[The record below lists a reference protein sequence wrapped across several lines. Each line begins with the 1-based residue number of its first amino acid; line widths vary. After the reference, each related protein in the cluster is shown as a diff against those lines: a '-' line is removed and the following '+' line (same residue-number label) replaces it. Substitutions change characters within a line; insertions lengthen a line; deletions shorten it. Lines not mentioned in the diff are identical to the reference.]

1 VGKTL
6 VTGAT
11 GFAGNNLC
19 RRLVQDGTQIV
30 AFVRPTS
37 HYRELVNLGIECR
50 KVDIKDIASIQD
62 NFSGITKVY
71 HLAAEYRIEHSDK
84 DEFTLVNIEGTRNL
98 LKAAKA
104 AKVKRFVH
112 CSTVGVQG
120 VIDDPPADENYRF
133 NPGDHYQESKLQG
146 ELLARDYFSKGLPGV
161 VVRPV
166 GLYGAGDSRFLK
178 LFKPISR
185 GYFVM
190 IGHGNVLY
198 HITYI
203 DDFVDGMVLCGIK
216 PEALGEVFTIAG
228 EKYTTIRELVNMIAD
243 VLGEPHPKWHIPLF
257 PVYMAAKICEGICR
271 RIGVNPPLYPRRVE
285 FFCLDRAFS
294 IEKAKR
300 LLGYKPKVELKKGL
314 ATAASWY
321 KEQGLI

>member
-11 GFAGNNLC
+11 GFAGYNLC
-19 RRLVQDGTQIV
+19 RRLVQDGKQVV

-37 HYRELVNLGIECR
+37 HYKKLESLGIECR
-50 KVDIKDIASIQD
+50 KVDIKDIGSVQD

-71 HLAAEYRIEHSDK
+71 HLAAEYRIEHSNQ
-84 DEFTLVNIEGTRNL
+84 DEFILVNVEGTRNL

-104 AKVKRFVH
+104 AKVRRFIH

-120 VIDDPPADENYRF
+120 VIDDPPADEIYRF

-146 ELLARDYFSKGLPGV
+146 ELLAREYFSKGLPGV

-166 GLYGAGDSRFLK
+166 GLYGPGDTRFLK
-178 LFKPISR
+178 LFKPINK

-190 IGHGNVLY
+190 IGSGKILY

-203 DDFVDGMVLCGIK
+203 DDLVDGMVLCGTK

-228 EKYTTIRELVNMIAD
+228 EAYTTIRELVNLIAD
-243 VLGEPHPKWHIPLF
+243 VLDKPHPKWHIPLF
-257 PVYMAAKICEGICR
+257 PVYMAAKICESICR
-271 RIGVNPPLYPRRVE
+271 PIGVNPPLYPRRVE
-285 FFCLDRAFS
+285 FFSLDRAFN
-294 IEKAKR
+294 IVKAKR
-300 LLGYKPKVELKKGL
+300 LLGYKPKVELKEGL
-314 ATAASWY
+314 AKTALWY
-321 KEQGLI
+321 KEKGLI